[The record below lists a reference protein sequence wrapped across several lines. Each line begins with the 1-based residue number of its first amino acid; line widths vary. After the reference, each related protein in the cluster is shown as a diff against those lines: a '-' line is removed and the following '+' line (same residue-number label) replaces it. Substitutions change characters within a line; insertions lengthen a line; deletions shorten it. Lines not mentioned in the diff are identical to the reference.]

1 MPSVAARA
9 CAALVAFAAT
19 AIVYAAT
26 SSFAPSWPP
35 PHQPSTAALWLLD
48 VVGRIPVGDAMSRA
62 AILAVLF
69 AALTSAITTGV
80 IVRLGYQPMLATA
93 CAVTLACTPA
103 VWHHATGDVTGALAS
118 LLIACAIAIV
128 FATKASSLVR
138 AVVAS
143 CFLVAAVGAGTMR
156 VETPPATWR
165 EAAMSAV
172 ALVRAEWRLPASALV
187 AAGLAAPIWTGA
199 RAPVLAIAGTGIA
212 VVSAMIGS
220 NVAPFAPFAA
230 ILLTHGVT
238 SLPSIG
244 ARARAAIAIALALVT
259 IAARGQDRRPPEWEL
274 VAWRDA
280 LERAVP
286 SGTVIATGNRA
297 AAALQ
302 PVLFADRPSR
312 IEIRL
317 DPAAQSPGST
327 VLDDLRAQQP
337 RTAVTLA
344 FTSPVDAISRLPHGT
359 IIGLAVA
366 APVISDNAEL
376 VKAALQAIGHST
388 VIDAA
393 AGVAAIGLAGM
404 KDPQAGSQ
412 LPLLGSHVYLWLGD
426 PIGDTGR
433 RSPTDLDVRATDAGV
448 RIRLRG
454 RDVVTSDA
462 WAAIALDRYG
472 RVLATWASDDTAG
485 AWPIDVKGLNVWR

>member
-1 MPSVAARA
+1 MPSVAART

-19 AIVYAAT
+19 ATVYAAT

-35 PHQPSTAALWLLD
+35 QHQPSTASLWLLD
-48 VVGRIPVGDAMSRA
+48 LVGQIRLGDAVSRA
-62 AILAVLF
+62 ATLAVLI

-80 IVRLGYQPMLATA
+80 IVRLGYQPILATA
-93 CAVTLACTPA
+93 GAVTLACTPA
-103 VWHHATGDVTGALAS
+103 VWQHATGDVTGALAS
-118 LLIACAIAIV
+118 LLIACAIATA
-128 FATKASSLVR
+128 FAPRASWPVR

-156 VETPPATWR
+156 VETAPATWR

-172 ALVRAEWRLPASALV
+172 ALVRAEWRLPASALI
-187 AAGLAAPIWTGA
+187 AAGLAAPVWTGA
-199 RAPVLAIAGTGIA
+199 RAPLLAVAGTGIA
-212 VVSAMIGS
+212 VVAAMIGS
-220 NVAPFAPFAA
+220 NVAPFAPCAA
-230 ILLTHGVT
+230 ILMTHGLT
-238 SLPSIG
+238 SLPPIG
-244 ARARAAIAIALALVT
+244 ARTRAAIAIALALVS
-259 IAARGQDRRPPEWEL
+259 IAGRWQDRRPPEWEL

-280 LERAVP
+280 VERAVP
-286 SGTVIATGNRA
+286 AGTVIATSNRA

-302 PVLFADRPSR
+302 PALFADRPSH
-312 IEIRL
+312 IAIHL
-317 DPAAQSPGST
+317 DPAGQSAGSF
-327 VLDDLRAQQP
+327 VLDDLRAREP

-344 FTSPVDAISRLPHGT
+344 FANPLDAIGRLPQGT

-366 APVISDNAEL
+366 SPAIADNAAL
-376 VKAALQAIGHST
+376 VKAALQAIGYSG

-393 AGVAAIGLAGM
+393 AGVGAIGMTGI
-404 KDPQAGSQ
+404 KDPTPAGGSAQ
-412 LPLLGSHVYLWLGD
+412 PGSHAFLWLGD

-433 RSPTDLDVRATDAGV
+433 RSPTDVDVRVTNAGA

-472 RVLATWASDDTAG
+472 RVLATWASDDTKG
-485 AWPIDVKGLNVWR
+485 AWPLDVKGLNVWR